1 MSMLQK
7 KDPFEALVPLR
18 EAMNRLF
25 EESFFWPGRLEFF
38 TGRTFPVDVIETEDK
53 QQYTIKAS
61 LPGFKPE
68 DIQIT
73 AEGDT
78 LTIRVAK
85 KGEEKEEKPTY
96 VRHERYEGEMIRS
109 FTLPGRFEADQIAA
123 TYEHGV
129 LSLTVPKAEAIKP
142 KQIPITVKEA
152 VGAR

>member
-1 MSMLQK
+1 MSMVPR
-7 KDPFEALVPLR
+7 KDPFEAFMPLR
-18 EAMNRLF
+18 EAMNRVF
-25 EESFFWPGRLEFF
+25 EDSFFWPRLELFA
-38 TGRTFPVDVIETEDK
+38 GRAFPVDIYETEDHK
-53 QQYTIKAS
+53 QYQIEAG

-73 AEGDT
+73 AEGET

-96 VRHERYEGEMIRS
+96 VRRERYEGEMVRS
-109 FTLPGRFEADQIAA
+109 FTLPGRFDAEKISA

-129 LSLTVPKAEAIKP
+129 LSLTVPKSEAAKP
-142 KQIPITVKEA
+142 KQIPVKIKEA